1 MNSAPK
7 ATKNMKQKVNLII
20 KQLGSDSTRD
30 IGCWNC
36 DMILKVKEKETIKIN
51 KILGMKYVIRII
63 K

>member
-1 MNSAPK
+1 
-7 ATKNMKQKVNLII
+7 MKQKVNLII